1 MHGKKLARLREKL
14 HTTTPAMEHS
24 MDIDTITKKVEELFA
39 LTKKISDSL
48 DEEETDIDGI
58 ETLVANRQA
67 IIDEFV
73 VHNVKFDTS
82 LQEELKQIYEMD
94 KENERKIKLILE
106 LYAKSVRNAANAK
119 KQISYY
125 PKATNQ
131 EGLFIDEKS

>member
-1 MHGKKLARLREKL
+1 
-14 HTTTPAMEHS
+14 
-24 MDIDTITKKVEELFA
+24 MDIETIRKKVDELSA
-39 LTKKISDSL
+39 LTRKISDIL
-48 DEEETDIDGI
+48 DEEETDIEGI
-58 ETLVANRQA
+58 EVLVASRQA

-73 VHNVKFDTS
+73 VHNAEFDTS
-82 LQEELKQIYEMD
+82 LQEQLRKIYEMD

-106 LYAKSVRNAANAK
+106 HYAKNVRNAANAK

>member
-1 MHGKKLARLREKL
+1 
-14 HTTTPAMEHS
+14 MEHS

-58 ETLVANRQA
+58 ETLVASRQA

-82 LQEELKQIYEMD
+82 LQEELKKIYEMD